1 MHTHSHDHEHSD
13 EHGHEHRDDADGSG
27 HDHDHEHSH
36 DHSADFGHSHGH
48 GHSDNGHLHPTLP
61 ASVLG
66 WAMVATLGLV
76 GAEVVGGILG
86 HSVAL
91 LNDAVHNLS
100 DVPALGIS
108 WLAMRWA
115 ERPADS
121 EKTYGYH
128 RAGILAA
135 FTNALAL
142 VFLSVWLG
150 YESIERFRSPVD
162 VVESWMI
169 WTSLAALA
177 VNGGITLALV
187 RGRGDLNLRSILVH
201 NFGDALSNIAII
213 VGAVVIG
220 ATGLRWIDPLL
231 GLAIGLL
238 VLWSSIGILRES
250 AHVLLEGRPRE
261 MRVEEVAR
269 AILTIEGV
277 NEVHDVHIWSLGAG
291 HNALSLHARIPDMH
305 LDECERILTA
315 IQEKAAKDFSIGHTT
330 IQFERAGLPAQS
342 GYVMPEPAKKE

>member
-1 MHTHSHDHEHSD
+1 MHIHSHEHAQPP
-13 EHGHEHRDDADGSG
+13 ERRDDSSESSGQERSHAHAADFAHHGLG
-27 HDHDHEHSH
+27 HHHDH
-36 DHSADFGHSHGH
+36 A
-48 GHSDNGHLHPTLP
+48 HPTLRP
-61 ASVLG
+61 SVLG

-76 GAEVVGGILG
+76 AAEVVGGILG

-135 FTNALAL
+135 FTNALLL
-142 VFLSVWLG
+142 VVLSVWLG

-162 VVESWMI
+162 VIEGWMI

-213 VGAVVIG
+213 VGAIVIG
-220 ATGLRWIDPLL
+220 ATGARWIDPLL

-269 AILTIEGV
+269 AILTIQGV

-305 LDECERILTA
+305 LDECERILAA

-330 IQFERAGLPAQS
+330 VQFERAGLPARS
-342 GYVMPEPAKKE
+342 GYVMPEPAKK

>member
-1 MHTHSHDHEHSD
+1 M
-13 EHGHEHRDDADGSG
+13 A
-27 HDHDHEHSH
+27 
-36 DHSADFGHSHGH
+36 
-48 GHSDNGHLHPTLP
+48 
-61 ASVLG
+61 
-66 WAMVATLGLV
+66 ATLGLV
-76 GAEVVGGILG
+76 AAEVAGGLLG

-128 RAGILAA
+128 RAGTLAA
-135 FTNALAL
+135 FTNALLLVVLAL
-142 VFLSVWLG
+142 WLG

-213 VGAVVIG
+213 GGAIVIG
-220 ATGLRWIDPLL
+220 ATGLRWVDPLL
-231 GLAIGLL
+231 GLAIGAL

-250 AHVLLEGRPRE
+250 AHVLLEGSPRE
-261 MRVEEVAR
+261 CSVEDVAR
-269 AILTIEGV
+269 AVLTIEGV
-277 NEVHDVHIWSLGAG
+277 YEVHDVHIWSLGGG

-305 LDECERILTA
+305 LDECERILSA
-315 IQEKAAKDFSIGHTT
+315 IQEKAGREFNIDHSTV
-330 IQFERAGLPAQS
+330 QFERAGLPARS
-342 GYVMPEPAKKE
+342 GYVMPAPAK

>member
-1 MHTHSHDHEHSD
+1 M
-13 EHGHEHRDDADGSG
+13 R
-27 HDHDHEHSH
+27 
-36 DHSADFGHSHGH
+36 
-48 GHSDNGHLHPTLP
+48 P
-61 ASVLG
+61 SVLA
-66 WAMVATLGLV
+66 WAMAATLGLV
-76 GAEVVGGILG
+76 AAEIVGGLFG
-86 HSVAL
+86 RSVAL

-128 RAGILAA
+128 RAGTLAA
-135 FTNALAL
+135 FTNALVLVVLAL
-142 VFLSVWLG
+142 WLG

-169 WTSLAALA
+169 WTSFAALA

-213 VGAVVIG
+213 IGALVIG

-231 GLAIGLL
+231 GLAIGIL

-250 AHVLLEGRPRE
+250 AHVLLEGRPLDCS
-261 MRVEEVAR
+261 VEDVAR
-269 AILTIEGV
+269 AMLTIEGV
-277 NEVHDVHIWSLGAG
+277 YEVHDIHIWSLGG
-291 HNALSLHARIPDMH
+291 DHNALSLHARIPDMH
-305 LDECERILTA
+305 MDECERILSA
-315 IQEKAAKDFSIGHTT
+315 IQAKASQDFHIDHSTV
-330 IQFERAGLPAQS
+330 QFERAGLPATS
-342 GYVMPEPAKKE
+342 GYVMPEPAK

>member
-1 MHTHSHDHEHSD
+1 M
-13 EHGHEHRDDADGSG
+13 AKMA
-27 HDHDHEHSH
+27 EHSH
-36 DHSADFGHSHGH
+36 EHPHQHAHGHHHGHSHRH
-48 GHSDNGHLHPTLP
+48 AHPTLKP
-61 ASVLG
+61 AVLG
-66 WAMVATLGLV
+66 WALVATLGLV
-76 GAEVVGGILG
+76 VAEIFGGLLG

-135 FTNALAL
+135 YTNAVLLVLLAA
-142 VFLSVWLG
+142 WLG
-150 YESIERFRSPVD
+150 FEAMERLRVPVE

-187 RGRGDLNLRSILVH
+187 KGRGDLNLRSILVH

-213 VGAVVIG
+213 VGAIIIH
-220 ATGLRWIDPLL
+220 ATGAHWIDPLL

-250 AHVLLEGRPRE
+250 SHILLEGRPRE

-269 AILTIEGV
+269 AILKVEGV
-277 NEVHDVHIWSLGAG
+277 QEVHDVHIWSLGG
-291 HNALSLHARIPDMH
+291 DHNALSCHARIPDMH
-305 LDECERILTA
+305 LDRCEHVLTRIQKEVA
-315 IQEKAAKDFSIGHTT
+315 EQFGIDHTT
-330 IQFERAGLPAQS
+330 VQLERAGLPATS
-342 GYVMPEPAKKE
+342 GYVMPEPARKPENPE